1 MMVFKQEPGKRR
13 MLMLV
18 GAVMLAV
25 FAYFFLDALLGHRDM
40 GEPVVLET
48 FRSDFQ
54 KQEARSRLYADTIL
68 KKEKFI
74 AFGGYV
80 SLEPGKY
87 KARFSLNSPVQ
98 GGVKLELQIAA
109 ARGKEVT
116 AALPV
121 SADSFPAQ
129 YTLAFNIL
137 TDTEIEPRVL
147 LVTGPPEV
155 KLERLKIVQTGD
167 ILAWQQILC
176 RTLFWGMVI
185 ALVLWIIW
193 LALAGTE
200 KYRAALALF
209 FLLIGFY
216 LILRNAWVSEDAF
229 ITMRH
234 VEHFVSGYGPVFNV
248 GERVEGYTHALWFY
262 IVSFLRFL
270 GLSSKGAVILPGLLF
285 SLAALYLLLFRIR
298 FSPRTAQPPPLNL
311 AAAALIGTSAFI
323 DFGTSGLETSLSYLL
338 LVIYGLMIA
347 SGRWKRQPLLM
358 GLLLVALTFT
368 RPDFGIFLVLIF
380 VLYLIGLLKK
390 KIGLK
395 DFLLFLACPVFLL
408 GGYQIFRMGY
418 YAALFPNPVLTKSAF
433 GTYFAQGLKYLL
445 DFSLGSAFIPAV
457 LIAFA
462 GAVVCLGDKR
472 SKRRLLVLGSGL
484 LHGFFVVR
492 GGGDFMHG
500 RFLLPAFILIV
511 ISGAGAFDG
520 FLEKKRWVAVTAIF
534 TALLLLVVSL
544 SWTPLQKRGKPYHF
558 GISDERFAYYQDEAV
573 PLKYLFR
580 DTVILIW
587 KNIGLNYRGL
597 TEKTKSR
604 ITIAYKNVGFTGF
617 YAGPRVYL
625 IDRLGLTDPVVARIS
640 LPGRRRP
647 GHEKS
652 APLGYLMLKRPTFAD
667 TSFPRW
673 NKAAQT
679 PFGVLWD
686 LSPRTR
692 RQLKFA
698 LPGDFK
704 EHLDREIVDYLQKN
718 ISPERDTAAADFL
731 FFLERFWY
739 PYAKAAHREVFERTV
754 DRRRIHHD
762 SPAYRWIR
770 RNRPKVAALQ
780 RHITGKLD
788 FKQFIRNLGFSFTA
802 AFKLRF

>member
-1 MMVFKQEPGKRR
+1 VF
-13 MLMLV
+13 LLV
-18 GAVMLAV
+18 GAVMLAA
-25 FAYFFLDALLGHRDM
+25 FAYFFLHALLGQREM
-40 GEPVVLET
+40 AAPVVLET

-54 KQEARSRLYADTIL
+54 KQDDRSRLYADAIL
-68 KKEKFI
+68 KEETFI

-80 SLEPGKY
+80 SLKPGKY
-87 KARFSLNSPVQ
+87 EVRFSLNSPVQ
-98 GGVKLELQIAA
+98 EGIKLDLQIAA
-109 ARGKEVT
+109 ARGKEV
-116 AALPV
+116 AAVRSV
-121 SADSFPAQ
+121 SAHTFPAQ
-129 YTLAFNIL
+129 YTLAFDIL
-137 TDTEIEPRVL
+137 TDTEIEPRVR
-147 LVTGPPEV
+147 LVAGPPQV
-155 KLERLKIVQTGD
+155 KLERVEIVQTGGVP
-167 ILAWQQILC
+167 AWPDILC
-176 RTLFWGMVI
+176 RTMFWGMAI

-193 LALAGTE
+193 LSLAGSVQ
-200 KYRAALALF
+200 YRAALALF

-216 LILRNAWVSEDAF
+216 LILRHAWVSEDAF

-234 VEHFVSGYGPVFNV
+234 VEHFISGYGPVFNV

-262 IVSFLRFL
+262 IVSLLRFL
-270 GLSSKGAVILPGLLF
+270 GLSAKGAVILPGLLF
-285 SLAALYLLLFRIR
+285 SLAALYLLFFRIR

-347 SGRWKRQPLLM
+347 SGRWMRQPLPM

-380 VLYLIGLLKK
+380 VLYMIKLLKK
-390 KIGLK
+390 QIGLK
-395 DFLLFLACPVFLL
+395 DFLLFLACPLFLL

-445 DFSLGSAFIPAV
+445 DFSLGSAFILAV
-457 LIAFA
+457 LIAIA
-462 GAVVCLGDKR
+462 GAVVCLGDKS

-511 ISGAGAFDG
+511 ISAAGAFDG
-520 FLEKKRWVAVTAIF
+520 FLEKKRWAAVTAIF

-544 SWTPLQKRGKPYHF
+544 LWTPLQKRGKPYHF

-573 PLKYLFR
+573 PVKYLFR

-597 TEKTKSR
+597 TEKTKAK

-625 IDRLGLTDPVVARIS
+625 IDRLGLTDPVVARIG

-667 TSFPRW
+667 TPFPRW
-673 NKAAQT
+673 NKVAQT

-692 RQLKFA
+692 RRLRFA

-704 EHLDREIVDYLQKN
+704 EHVDRQITDYLQKT
-718 ISPERDTAAADFL
+718 ISPERDTAEADFL

-739 PYAKAAHREVFERTV
+739 PYARAAHREIFERTV

-762 SPAYRWIR
+762 SPAYRWIQQ
-770 RNRPKVAALQ
+770 NRPKVAALQ

-788 FKQFIRNLGFSFTA
+788 FKQFIRNLGFSFIST
-802 AFKLRF
+802 FKMRFLY